1 MNKRDMRDIIERAK
15 RAREKKAGLGDDI
28 NLERYN
34 TAGSE
39 HDALKSLAEV
49 PQEHKQSLLRAGI
62 EPSESGRSGSFLLQD
77 RSVVFSRVKSPGL
90 ELMSTTEALKRYE
103 WLATDYLWKAIPV
116 DMDKYT
122 ADVEL
127 DETNGYFIRAKA
139 NSKVTIPV
147 QACLFITTD
156 KTGQKVHNIIIAEE
170 NSELHIIT
178 GCSVAHAVQ
187 SALHLGVSEFY
198 VKRGAK
204 ITFTMIHNWSGGVEV
219 RPRTA
224 VVIEDDGTFI
234 SNYILMTPV
243 KSLQTYP
250 TAYCE
255 GKNAR
260 ANFQSIIYASGNAR
274 IDMGSR
280 AVLKGERSRAEII
293 SRVLATDNA
302 EVIARGE
309 VIGEGANASG
319 HIECRGLML
328 SDNAAITSIP
338 ELKAVRKDLDLSHE
352 AAVGKIAEE
361 AILYL
366 MARGL
371 SEEEATSMII
381 RGFLNVDITG
391 LPEALARETKKML
404 DMSLEKVM

>member
-1 MNKRDMRDIIERAK
+1 MNKQDMRDIIERAK

-34 TAGSE
+34 TETRE

-49 PQEHKQSLLRAGI
+49 PQEYKQNLLRAGI

-77 RSVVFSRVKSPGL
+77 RSVVFSRVKSLGL
-90 ELMSTTEALKRYE
+90 ELMSTTEALKQHE
-103 WLATDYLWKAIPV
+103 WLADYLWRAIPV
-116 DMDKYT
+116 DLDKYT
-122 ADVEL
+122 SEVEL
-127 DETNGYFIRAKA
+127 DQMNGYFIRAKA

-178 GCSVAHAVQ
+178 GCSVAHAVK

-204 ITFTMIHNWSGGVEV
+204 ITFTMIHNWSEGVEV

-274 IDMGSR
+274 IDTGSR

-293 SRVLATDNA
+293 SRVIATDNA

-309 VIGEGANASG
+309 MIGEGANASG
-319 HIECRGLML
+319 HIECRGLIL

-371 SEEEATSMII
+371 SEEEATSVII

-391 LPEALARETKKML
+391 LPDALARETKKML

>member
-1 MNKRDMRDIIERAK
+1 MNKQDMRDIIERAK

-34 TAGSE
+34 TETRE

-49 PQEHKQSLLRAGI
+49 PQEYKQNLLRAGI

-77 RSVVFSRVKSPGL
+77 RSVVFSRVKSQGL
-90 ELMSTTEALKRYE
+90 ELMSTTEALKQHE
-103 WLATDYLWKAIPV
+103 WLADYLWRAIPV
-116 DMDKYT
+116 DLDKYT
-122 ADVEL
+122 SDVEL
-127 DETNGYFIRAKA
+127 DQMNGYFIRAKA

-156 KTGQKVHNIIIAEE
+156 KIGQKVHNIIIAEE

-178 GCSVAHAVQ
+178 GCSVAHAVK

-204 ITFTMIHNWSGGVEV
+204 ITFTMIHNWSEGVEV

-274 IDMGSR
+274 IDTGSR

-293 SRVLATDNA
+293 SRVIATDNA

-309 VIGEGANASG
+309 MIGEGANASG
-319 HIECRGLML
+319 HIECRGLIL

-371 SEEEATSMII
+371 SEEEATSVII

-391 LPEALARETKKML
+391 LPDALARETKKML

>member
-1 MNKRDMRDIIERAK
+1 MNKQDMRDIIERAK

-34 TAGSE
+34 TETRE

-49 PQEHKQSLLRAGI
+49 PQEYKQNLLRAGI

-77 RSVVFSRVKSPGL
+77 RSVVFSRVKSMGL
-90 ELMSTTEALKRYE
+90 ELMSTTEALKQHE
-103 WLATDYLWKAIPV
+103 WLADYLWRAIPV
-116 DMDKYT
+116 DLDKYT
-122 ADVEL
+122 SEVEL
-127 DETNGYFIRAKA
+127 DQMNGYFIRAKA

-156 KTGQKVHNIIIAEE
+156 KIGQKVHNIIIAEE

-178 GCSVAHAVQ
+178 GCSVAHAVK

-204 ITFTMIHNWSGGVEV
+204 ITFTMIHNWSEGVEV

-274 IDMGSR
+274 IDTGSR

-293 SRVLATDNA
+293 SRVVATDNA

-309 VIGEGANASG
+309 MIGEGANASG
-319 HIECRGLML
+319 HIECRGLIF

-371 SEEEATSMII
+371 SEEEATSVII

-391 LPEALARETKKML
+391 LPDALARETKKML

>member
-1 MNKRDMRDIIERAK
+1 MNKQDMRDIIERAK

-34 TAGSE
+34 TETRE

-49 PQEHKQSLLRAGI
+49 PQEYKQNLLRAGI

-77 RSVVFSRVKSPGL
+77 RSVVFPRVKSLGL
-90 ELMSTTEALKRYE
+90 ELMSTTEALKQHE
-103 WLATDYLWKAIPV
+103 WLADYLWRAIPV
-116 DMDKYT
+116 DLDKYT
-122 ADVEL
+122 SEVEL
-127 DETNGYFIRAKA
+127 DQMNGYFIRAKA

-178 GCSVAHAVQ
+178 GCSVAHAVK

-204 ITFTMIHNWSGGVEV
+204 ITFTMIHNWSEGVEV

-274 IDMGSR
+274 IDTGSR

-293 SRVLATDNA
+293 SRVVATDNA

-309 VIGEGANASG
+309 MIGEGANASG
-319 HIECRGLML
+319 HIECRGLIL

-371 SEEEATSMII
+371 SEEEATSVII

-391 LPEALARETKKML
+391 LPDALARETKKML

>member
-1 MNKRDMRDIIERAK
+1 MNKQDMRDIIERAK

-34 TAGSE
+34 TETRE

-49 PQEHKQSLLRAGI
+49 PQEYKQNLLRAGI

-77 RSVVFSRVKSPGL
+77 RSVVFSRVKSMGL
-90 ELMSTTEALKRYE
+90 ELMSTTEALKQHE
-103 WLATDYLWKAIPV
+103 WLADYLWRAIPV
-116 DMDKYT
+116 DLDKYT
-122 ADVEL
+122 SDVEL
-127 DETNGYFIRAKA
+127 DQMNGYFIRAKA

-178 GCSVAHAVQ
+178 GCSVAHAVK

-204 ITFTMIHNWSGGVEV
+204 ITFTMIHNWSEGVEV

-274 IDMGSR
+274 IDTGSR

-293 SRVLATDNA
+293 SRVVATDNA

-309 VIGEGANASG
+309 MIGEGANASG
-319 HIECRGLML
+319 HIECRGLIL

-338 ELKAVRKDLDLSHE
+338 ELKTVRKDLDLSHE

-371 SEEEATSMII
+371 SEEEATSVII

-391 LPEALARETKKML
+391 LPDALARETKKML

>member
-1 MNKRDMRDIIERAK
+1 MNKQDMRDIIERAK

-34 TAGSE
+34 TENRE

-49 PQEHKQSLLRAGI
+49 PQEYKQNLLRAGI

-77 RSVVFSRVKSPGL
+77 RSVVFSRVKSMGL
-90 ELMSTTEALKRYE
+90 ELMSTTEALKQHE
-103 WLATDYLWKAIPV
+103 WLADYLWRAIPV
-116 DMDKYT
+116 DLDKYT
-122 ADVEL
+122 SDVEL
-127 DETNGYFIRAKA
+127 DQMNGYFIRAKA

-156 KTGQKVHNIIIAEE
+156 KIGQKVHNIIIAEE

-178 GCSVAHAVQ
+178 GCSVAHAVK

-204 ITFTMIHNWSGGVEV
+204 ITFTMIHNWSEGVEV

-274 IDMGSR
+274 IDTGSR

-293 SRVLATDNA
+293 SRVVATDNA

-309 VIGEGANASG
+309 MIGEGANASG
-319 HIECRGLML
+319 HIECRGLIL

-371 SEEEATSMII
+371 SEEEATSVII

-391 LPEALARETKKML
+391 LPDALARETKKML

>member
-1 MNKRDMRDIIERAK
+1 MNKQDMRDIIERAK

-34 TAGSE
+34 TETRE

-49 PQEHKQSLLRAGI
+49 PQEYKQNLLRAGI

-77 RSVVFSRVKSPGL
+77 RSVVFSRVKSHGL
-90 ELMSTTEALKRYE
+90 ELMSTTEALKQHE
-103 WLATDYLWKAIPV
+103 WLADYLWRAIPV
-116 DMDKYT
+116 DLDKYT
-122 ADVEL
+122 SDVEL
-127 DETNGYFIRAKA
+127 DQMNGYFIRAKA

-147 QACLFITTD
+147 QACLFITTE

-178 GCSVAHAVQ
+178 GCSVAHAVK

-204 ITFTMIHNWSGGVEV
+204 ITFTMIHNWSEGVEV

-274 IDMGSR
+274 IDTGSR

-293 SRVLATDNA
+293 SRVVATDNA

-309 VIGEGANASG
+309 MIGEGANASG
-319 HIECRGLML
+319 HIECRGLIL
-328 SDNAAITSIP
+328 SDNATITSIP

-371 SEEEATSMII
+371 SEEEATSVII

-391 LPEALARETKKML
+391 LPDALARETKKML

>member
-1 MNKRDMRDIIERAK
+1 MNKQDMRDIIERAK

-34 TAGSE
+34 TETRE

-49 PQEHKQSLLRAGI
+49 PQEYKQNLLRAGI

-77 RSVVFSRVKSPGL
+77 RSVVFSRVKSHGL
-90 ELMSTTEALKRYE
+90 ELMSTTEALKQHE
-103 WLATDYLWKAIPV
+103 WLADYLWRAIPV
-116 DMDKYT
+116 DLDKYT
-122 ADVEL
+122 SDVEL
-127 DETNGYFIRAKA
+127 DQMNGYFIRAKA

-178 GCSVAHAVQ
+178 GCSVAHAVK

-204 ITFTMIHNWSGGVEV
+204 ITFTMIHNWSEGVEV

-274 IDMGSR
+274 IDTGSR

-293 SRVLATDNA
+293 SRVVATDNA

-309 VIGEGANASG
+309 MIGEGANASG
-319 HIECRGLML
+319 HIECRGLIL
-328 SDNAAITSIP
+328 SDNATITSIP

-371 SEEEATSMII
+371 SEEEATSVII

-391 LPEALARETKKML
+391 LPDALARETKKML

>member
-1 MNKRDMRDIIERAK
+1 MNKQDMRDIIERAK

-34 TAGSE
+34 TETRE

-49 PQEHKQSLLRAGI
+49 PQEYKQNLLRAGI

-77 RSVVFSRVKSPGL
+77 RSVVFSRVKSMGL
-90 ELMSTTEALKRYE
+90 ELMSTTEALKQHE
-103 WLATDYLWKAIPV
+103 WLADYLWRAIPV
-116 DMDKYT
+116 DLDKYT
-122 ADVEL
+122 SDVEL
-127 DETNGYFIRAKA
+127 DQMNGYFIRAKA

-156 KTGQKVHNIIIAEE
+156 KIGQKVHNIIIAEE

-178 GCSVAHAVQ
+178 GCSVAHAVK

-204 ITFTMIHNWSGGVEV
+204 ITFTMIHNWSEGVEV

-274 IDMGSR
+274 IDTGSR

-293 SRVLATDNA
+293 SRVIATDNA

-309 VIGEGANASG
+309 MIGEGANASG
-319 HIECRGLML
+319 HIECRGLIL

-371 SEEEATSMII
+371 SEEEATSVII

-391 LPEALARETKKML
+391 LPDALARETKKML

>member
-1 MNKRDMRDIIERAK
+1 MIERAK

-28 NLERYN
+28 NLEHYN
-34 TAGSE
+34 TETRE

-49 PQEHKQSLLRAGI
+49 PQEYKQNLLRAGI

-77 RSVVFSRVKSPGL
+77 RSVVFSRVKSMGL
-90 ELMSTTEALKRYE
+90 ELMSTTEALKQHE
-103 WLATDYLWKAIPV
+103 WLADYLWRAIPV
-116 DMDKYT
+116 DLDKYT
-122 ADVEL
+122 SEVEL
-127 DETNGYFIRAKA
+127 DQMNGYFIRAKA

-178 GCSVAHAVQ
+178 GCSVAHAVK

-204 ITFTMIHNWSGGVEV
+204 ITFTMIHNWSEGVEV

-274 IDMGSR
+274 IDTGSR

-293 SRVLATDNA
+293 SRVVATDTA

-309 VIGEGANASG
+309 MIGEGANASG
-319 HIECRGLML
+319 HIECRGLIL

-371 SEEEATSMII
+371 SEEEATSVII

-391 LPEALARETKKML
+391 LPDALARETKKML

>member
-1 MNKRDMRDIIERAK
+1 MNKQDMQDIIERAK

-34 TAGSE
+34 TETRE

-49 PQEHKQSLLRAGI
+49 PQEYKQNLLRAGI

-77 RSVVFSRVKSPGL
+77 RSVVFSRVKSMGL
-90 ELMSTTEALKRYE
+90 ELMSTTEALKQHE
-103 WLATDYLWKAIPV
+103 WLADYLWRAIPV
-116 DMDKYT
+116 DLDKYT
-122 ADVEL
+122 SDVEL
-127 DETNGYFIRAKA
+127 DQMNGYFIRAKA

-178 GCSVAHAVQ
+178 GCSVAHAVK

-204 ITFTMIHNWSGGVEV
+204 ITFTMIHNWSEGVEV

-274 IDMGSR
+274 IDTGSR

-293 SRVLATDNA
+293 SRVVATDNA

-309 VIGEGANASG
+309 MIGEGANASG
-319 HIECRGLML
+319 HIECRGLIL

-371 SEEEATSMII
+371 SEEEATSVII

-391 LPEALARETKKML
+391 LPDALARETKKML

>member
-1 MNKRDMRDIIERAK
+1 MNKQDMRDIIERAK

-28 NLERYN
+28 NLEHYN
-34 TAGSE
+34 TETRE

-49 PQEHKQSLLRAGI
+49 PQEYKQNLLRAGI

-77 RSVVFSRVKSPGL
+77 RSVVFSRVKSMGL
-90 ELMSTTEALKRYE
+90 ELMSTTEALKQHE
-103 WLATDYLWKAIPV
+103 WLADYLWRAIPV
-116 DMDKYT
+116 DLDKYT
-122 ADVEL
+122 SEVEL
-127 DETNGYFIRAKA
+127 DQMNGYFIRAKA

-156 KTGQKVHNIIIAEE
+156 KAGQKVHNIIIAEE

-178 GCSVAHAVQ
+178 GCSVAHAVK

-204 ITFTMIHNWSGGVEV
+204 ITFTMIHNWSEGVEV

-274 IDMGSR
+274 IDTGSR

-293 SRVLATDNA
+293 SRVVATDTA

-309 VIGEGANASG
+309 MIGEGANASG
-319 HIECRGLML
+319 HIECRGLIL

-371 SEEEATSMII
+371 SEEEATSVII

-391 LPEALARETKKML
+391 LPDALARETKKML

>member
-1 MNKRDMRDIIERAK
+1 MNKQDMRDIIERAK

-34 TAGSE
+34 TETRE

-49 PQEHKQSLLRAGI
+49 PQEYKQNLLRAGI

-77 RSVVFSRVKSPGL
+77 RSVVFSRVKSLGL
-90 ELMSTTEALKRYE
+90 ELMSTTEALKQHE
-103 WLATDYLWKAIPV
+103 WLADYLWRAIPV
-116 DMDKYT
+116 DLDKYT
-122 ADVEL
+122 SDVEL
-127 DETNGYFIRAKA
+127 DQMNGYFIRAKA

-178 GCSVAHAVQ
+178 GCSVAHAVK

-204 ITFTMIHNWSGGVEV
+204 ITFTMIHNWSEGVEV

-274 IDMGSR
+274 IDTGSR

-293 SRVLATDNA
+293 SRVVATDNA

-309 VIGEGANASG
+309 MIGEGANASG
-319 HIECRGLML
+319 HIECRGLIL

-371 SEEEATSMII
+371 SEEEATSVII

-391 LPEALARETKKML
+391 LPDALARETKKML

>member
-1 MNKRDMRDIIERAK
+1 MNKQDMRDIIERAK
-15 RAREKKAGLGDDI
+15 RAREKKAGLGGDI

-34 TAGSE
+34 TENRE

-49 PQEHKQSLLRAGI
+49 PQEYKQNLLRAGI

-77 RSVVFSRVKSPGL
+77 RSVVFSRVKSMGL
-90 ELMSTTEALKRYE
+90 ELMSTTEALKQHE
-103 WLATDYLWKAIPV
+103 WLADYLWRAIPV
-116 DMDKYT
+116 DLDKYT
-122 ADVEL
+122 SEVEL
-127 DETNGYFIRAKA
+127 DQMNGYFIRAKA

-178 GCSVAHAVQ
+178 GCSVAHAVK

-204 ITFTMIHNWSGGVEV
+204 ITFTMIHNWSEGVEV

-274 IDMGSR
+274 IDTGSR

-293 SRVLATDNA
+293 SRVVATDNA

-309 VIGEGANASG
+309 MIGEGANASG
-319 HIECRGLML
+319 HIECRGLIL

-371 SEEEATSMII
+371 SEEEATSVII

-391 LPEALARETKKML
+391 LPDALARETKKML